1 MRSNSNLVKSR
12 LTKIKQIPHR
22 CKKTDP
28 KSVMELTNWKK
39 CLGKIKSDGMTTH
52 TCFYKEKR
60 VEDEEDKK
68 LVHLT

>member
-1 MRSNSNLVKSR
+1 MQKA
-12 LTKIKQIPHR
+12 
-22 CKKTDP
+22 DP
-28 KSVMELTNWKK
+28 KLVMELMNYKK
-39 CLGKIKSDGMTTH
+39 VLGKLKSDGMKTN

>member
-1 MRSNSNLVKSR
+1 
-12 LTKIKQIPHR
+12 
-22 CKKTDP
+22 
-28 KSVMELTNWKK
+28 MELTNWKNG
-39 CLGKIKSDGMTTH
+39 LGKIKNGEMADH